1 MLSNIFVI
9 TWQSAKGRQLRIIVR
24 GEFKKNMNEKD
35 EERIAALKG
44 NAVRA
49 LANYLMIE
57 SSANDPK
64 LKDKFNAFAKSEADT
79 MKPDK

>member
-1 MLSNIFVI
+1 M
-9 TWQSAKGRQLRIIVR
+9 QSAKGRQLRTIVR
-24 GEFKKNMNEKD
+24 GEFKKNMHEKD

-57 SSANDPK
+57 SSSNDPK
-64 LKDKFNAFAKSEADT
+64 LKEKFNTFTKSEANSL
-79 MKPDK
+79 KPE